1 MSDETPSVEE
11 IKERLKVEEI
21 PVEEEVTKKEGQRVD
36 VAAELKSL
44 GRQFAETLETAWNS
58 EERQRVEV
66 QVREGIK
73 SFVNEV
79 DNVIKEIKESPAAG
93 RVKEE
98 ATEVKSRVE
107 AGELGRKTRGGIVQG
122 LRWLSEELDKLAE
135 QFTPAEKSPADSEAN
150 VVILEEET
158 Q

>member
-21 PVEEEVTKKEGQRVD
+21 PVEEEVTKEEARRVD
-36 VAAELKSL
+36 IAAELKSL
-44 GRQFAETLETAWNS
+44 GRQFAETLETAWQS
-58 EERQRVEV
+58 EERQRVET

-73 SFVNEV
+73 SFADEV
-79 DNVIKEIKESPAAG
+79 DKVIGEIKESPAAG

-98 ATEVKSRVE
+98 ATEVRSRVE
-107 AGELGRKTRGGIVQG
+107 SGELSRKARVGIVQG
-122 LRWLSEELDKLAE
+122 LRWLSEEMERLAE
-135 QFTPAEKSPADSEAN
+135 QFTPAEKPPADTDAE